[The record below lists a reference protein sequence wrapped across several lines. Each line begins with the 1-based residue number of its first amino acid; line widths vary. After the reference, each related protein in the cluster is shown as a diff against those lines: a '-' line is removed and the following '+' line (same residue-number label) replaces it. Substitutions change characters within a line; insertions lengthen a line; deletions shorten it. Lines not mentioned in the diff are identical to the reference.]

1 MRPEELTP
9 VAVSARDRVQH
20 FIVAAIADRQAT
32 RRRLVFKGGTLLRSC
47 WHLDYRYFEDLDF
60 DWVTNPEETREDL
73 GLFLR
78 SVLRD
83 ASRASGVD
91 LAFRDR
97 RGRLAVTWAAPDG
110 PSGVISL
117 DVNRRTH
124 ENYTPAIRDWHVH
137 QRYPDLTT
145 DAPISGYTL
154 EAVMAGKLD
163 CLAEPARLAPRDFF
177 DVHELLKSRQV
188 DTSGGIEAFMQLRHP
203 STDTRP
209 SLDELHEHL
218 LTPGYEHYA
227 DLVSEWSKSV
237 AKGLVSSTHRD
248 FSPIFDA
255 VDTML
260 SEVITQAI
268 ERPPEPEPP
277 KASNDLGSL

>member
-1 MRPEELTP
+1 
-9 VAVSARDRVQH
+9 
-20 FIVAAIADRQAT
+20 
-32 RRRLVFKGGTLLRSC
+32 
-47 WHLDYRYFEDLDF
+47 
-60 DWVTNPEETREDL
+60 
-73 GLFLR
+73 
-78 SVLRD
+78 
-83 ASRASGVD
+83 
-91 LAFRDR
+91 
-97 RGRLAVTWAAPDG
+97 
-110 PSGVISL
+110 
-117 DVNRRTH
+117 
-124 ENYTPAIRDWHVH
+124 
-137 QRYPDLTT
+137 
-145 DAPISGYTL
+145 
-154 EAVMAGKLD
+154 MAGKLD

-237 AKGLVSSTHRD
+237 AKGLVSSTHHD
-248 FSPIFDA
+248 SSPIFDA